1 MLNKERLIERDLFPS
16 LFQHLFQPE
25 ITLLVGARQVG
36 KTVLLEMLKEGLI
49 KKGIPASRIFSF
61 NLDIMTDWE
70 FLQDQ
75 GKFIQFLRERSAREK
90 IFVFIDEA
98 QQAPESARFFKG
110 VYDSRLNVKLILTG
124 SASLEL
130 KTKFRESLT
139 GRKRIFHLHSF
150 SFKEFLKAKDPS
162 MLNTLKTSPPSSL
175 SQKKLLSLM
184 EEYCIWGGYPRVVF
198 SRDPAEKVH
207 ILSEIY
213 TSYIEKDIVG
223 FLEIKNRLAF
233 SRLVKLLSAQ
243 TAQLINITEL
253 SNSLN
258 LDRGTVERYL
268 KALEETY
275 IITPLH
281 PYFTNPRQEIIK
293 QYKTYFNDTGLRN
306 YALENFSPF
315 SDRFDKGLL
324 LENTVYRE
332 LLLSLGTFQKLRFWR
347 TKTGAEVDFLI
358 IQAEKS
364 LPVEVKTTL
373 KKPQISKSLRSFI
386 AKYSPPE
393 AWVINLSINDKK
405 INIHHTQV
413 SFLHPYQISPVL
425 KLKQ

>member
-1 MLNKERLIERDLFPS
+1 
-16 LFQHLFQPE
+16 
-25 ITLLVGARQVG
+25 
-36 KTVLLEMLKEGLI
+36 
-49 KKGIPASRIFSF
+49 
-61 NLDIMTDWE
+61 
-70 FLQDQ
+70 LQ
-75 GKFIQFLRERSAREK
+75 ERSASEK

-98 QQAPESARFFKG
+98 QRAPDSPRFFKG
-110 VYDSRLNVKLILTG
+110 VYDSNLNVKLVLTG

-198 SRDPAEKVH
+198 SKDSEERVQT
-207 ILSEIY
+207 LTEIY

-243 TAQLINITEL
+243 TGQLINITEP

-293 QYKTYFNDTGLRN
+293 QYKIYFNDTGLRN
-306 YALENFSPF
+306 YALGNFSPF

-332 LLLSLGTFQKLRFWR
+332 LLLSLGTFQKIRFWK
-347 TKTGAEVDFLI
+347 TKAGAEVDFLI
-358 IQAEKS
+358 IEGEKI
-364 LPVEVKTTL
+364 LPIEVKTTL
-373 KKPQISKSLRSFI
+373 KKPQISKRLRNFI
-386 AKYSPPE
+386 EKYSPQE
-393 AWVINLSINDKK
+393 AWVINLSISGEK
-405 INIHHTQV
+405 ININHTQI
-413 SFLHPYQISPVL
+413 SFLHPYQISPML
-425 KLKQ
+425 KSKGGEF